1 MFTTTD
7 PLNRKINCSSE
18 TWSEHI
24 INGHVIM
31 ESNLNSVKNTVENP
45 EVIFQSNQT
54 PIRDVY
60 FSRTE
65 SSYSPLFTKVVVE
78 FNESSGT
85 GEIVSAWPQKDISG
99 GIDSEVIKY
108 VKIKL

>member
-18 TWSEHI
+18 TWIEHI
-24 INGHVIM
+24 VDGHIIM
-31 ESNLNSVKNTVENP
+31 TDNLNTVKNTIENP

-60 FSRTE
+60 FSRTK
-65 SSYSPLFTKVVVE
+65 STYSPLFTKVVVE
-78 FNESSGT
+78 FSTSSESGDV
-85 GEIVSAWPQKDISG
+85 ISAWPQKDVSG
-99 GIDSEVIKY
+99 GIDPGVIKY